1 MSPARIH
8 AIPRKGGIE
17 YYEESACPDC
27 GQTVFVNRDAPGGVA
42 YGDLESFPR
51 HRCPP
56 KPPPFP
62 VNAGKIALADAEAF
76 RAAVEAAFGKRLVRF
91 PGVFRDKGLPVHF
104 TPEWAPFLG
113 HVKEFSRSDA
123 HRPLDASAAVFQL
136 ALPHLKKHFAEATVT
151 TLRKYFFSAEG
162 VAKYERD
169 RAARKDRVH
178 HVIAW
183 TWPIRYH

>member
-1 MSPARIH
+1 MRYA
-8 AIPRKGGIE
+8 
-17 YYEESACPDC
+17 
-27 GQTVFVNRDAPGGVA
+27 
-42 YGDLESFPR
+42 DLDSFPR

-62 VNAGKIALADAEAF
+62 VRLGDVTKEDAEAF
-76 RAAVEAAFGKRLVRF
+76 RAAVEAPFGKKLNRF

-104 TPEWAPFLG
+104 TPDWQPSLG
-113 HVKEFSRSDA
+113 HVAEFSRSDA
-123 HRPLDASAAVFQL
+123 HRALDPATPVLLAAI
-136 ALPHLKKHFAEATVT
+136 PHLRKHFAEATVT
-151 TLRKYFFSAEG
+151 TLRKYYFSIEG

-183 TWPIRYH
+183 SWPIRYH